1 MIGQFINAFFTRR
14 GGNGDNGG
22 KYYGLVKLAKCSV
35 KRVAC
40 KLRPNWR
47 NCVPQICKCRRDV
60 KLFGRV
66 VGTKKYSFL
75 YDPRAKGHLWRKWT
89 ECKIVS
95 KINAWHGQVGKRGVK

>member
-40 KLRPNWR
+40 KPRPNWR

-75 YDPRAKGHLWRKWT
+75 YDPRAKGHD
-89 ECKIVS
+89 
-95 KINAWHGQVGKRGVK
+95 H

>member
-40 KLRPNWR
+40 KPRPNWR

-66 VGTKKYSFL
+66 VGTKNTHSYTILGLKDMIIKF
-75 YDPRAKGHLWRKWT
+75 PKGTSMEEMDRMQNCV
-89 ECKIVS
+89 E
-95 KINAWHGQVGKRGVK
+95 N

>member
-40 KLRPNWR
+40 KPRPNWR

-66 VGTKKYSFL
+66 VGAKKYSFL
-75 YDPRAKGHLWRKWT
+75 NSQKGTSMEEMYRMQNCV
-89 ECKIVS
+89 E
-95 KINAWHGQVGKRGVK
+95 N

>member
-75 YDPRAKGHLWRKWT
+75 KDMILKFPKGTSMEEMDRMQNCV
-89 ECKIVS
+89 E
-95 KINAWHGQVGKRGVK
+95 N